1 MKPLN
6 NKKNKFQL
14 RIINPKLNEVKPQ
27 IKRKQKPNEAKPWI
41 RKMTVKKKKKV

>member
-14 RIINPKLNEVKPQ
+14 RIINPKLNEVKP
-27 IKRKQKPNEAKPWI
+27 
-41 RKMTVKKKKKV
+41 